1 MTRNDA
7 RSEKPPTDGRAQV
20 LLVDDHPIVCQGLAA
35 LIDEQPDLRVCG
47 QAADEPGAWEQIRT
61 HRPDIVVADLSLRKG
76 SGIDLIK
83 RVRGEYPQMAVL
95 VLSMHDESYY
105 VERAL
110 RAGAW
115 GYLTKGEASDKVL
128 VAIRALLEGKIY
140 LSDRLSPTLLKKLLS
155 GATDD
160 GGDSP
165 VGRLSDRELE
175 VFLFIGSGMGGQEI
189 ASKLHLSIKTIETYQ
204 AHIKEKLSLKD
215 TRKLVQFAIR
225 WALTHDAGQK

>member
-1 MTRNDA
+1 MM
-7 RSEKPPTDGRAQV
+7 KPEEREGMRPAGTRAQV

-35 LIDEQPDLRVCG
+35 LIDAQPDLLVCG

-61 HRPDIVVADLSLRKG
+61 RRPDVVVVDLSLKKG

-83 RVRGEYPQMAVL
+83 RLRAEYPQIAAL

-128 VAIRALLEGKIY
+128 IAIRALLEGKVY

-155 GATDD
+155 GEPGD
-160 GGDSP
+160 GADSP
-165 VGRLSDRELE
+165 VGCLSDRELE
-175 VFLFIGSGMGGQEI
+175 VFLLIGAGLGAQEI
-189 ASKLHLSIKTIETYQ
+189 AAKLHLSIKTIETYQ
-204 AHIKEKLSLKD
+204 AHIKGKLNLRD

-225 WALTHDAGQK
+225 WALAHDAAQK